1 MTTMVFL
8 IPAALKDAGNAMA
21 EAMGWGAPV
30 FVQPLSPTGAEPETH
45 WGFPAR
51 VSHEFQALWA
61 NPPPDAAALVA
72 QIVTDTAE
80 GIDTGAHW
88 HTSIAAHKL
97 MVVALPDDVL

>member
-8 IPAALKDAGNAMA
+8 IPAALRDAGNAMA

-30 FVQPLSPTGAEPETH
+30 FVQPLSPTGAVPPTH

-51 VSHEFQALWA
+51 VSPEFQAIWA
-61 NPPPDAAALVA
+61 NPPSEAAALVA

-80 GIDTGAHW
+80 GVDTGAHW
-88 HTSIAAHKL
+88 HAAI
-97 MVVALPDDVL
+97 VARGLQAVAVEDTP